1 MVIIRSSVFK
11 ILFSFKDFI
20 HPLERERERAHEHEM
35 GRVVEGDGEAVSLLS
50 EELDVGLNSGTP
62 GS

>member
-1 MVIIRSSVFK
+1 MSLH
-11 ILFSFKDFI
+11 LFFEDFFFLI
-20 HPLERERERAHEHEM
+20 YLRERERAREHEM

-50 EELDVGLNSGTP
+50 EEPDVGLNSGTP